1 MKYLYFILVLSLF
14 SLTAQAQPVDA
25 QSGKIENQRLVQ
37 LREGAALQPLLKR
50 ANAAFEGG
58 VFQKRAV
65 ARSLNIHLLE
75 FDPARCP
82 ADALA
87 QWLEDQPEVL
97 YQHANYKVD
106 FRTTPNDPEY
116 DRQWGAERIG
126 LPEVWN
132 FGQGGVT
139 TNGDTIVIA
148 IIDSGFDLSHE
159 DIIGNIWTNPHEI
172 PGDGVDNDGNGYVDD
187 INGWD
192 FRGNSPEIA
201 FDDHGLQVS
210 GVLAATANNDKGVA
224 GVCWNAKI
232 MYLSIGTVD
241 GIVSAYEYALEQRQ
255 RYNETLGAE
264 GAFVVATNASFG
276 LFDPFFC
283 SEYPIWG
290 NMYDLLG
297 EAGVLTGAGT
307 TNENRDIDVVGD
319 MPTSCESDFI
329 ITVLNGTEDEEKS
342 TRSGYG
348 KVAIDMAAPGDNSYS
363 LAPFNRYAIF
373 NGNSA
378 AAPHLSG
385 AIGLLYSMPC
395 EFLATDALTKPKET
409 ALFIRS
415 ILIESVDLFPAFE
428 DITAT
433 GGRLNVRSA
442 MNLLSDACGGSTG
455 DLGLL
460 NIYPNPARD
469 QLTIQ
474 YETPDFETYEFRIYN
489 ALGQLVYRNNDTPA
503 RFREKRLQVDVS
515 RWQAG
520 MYVVEVFK
528 GDSVETEPVI
538 ILQY

>member
-1 MKYLYFILVLSLF
+1 MKYLYLILALSLF
-14 SLTAQAQPVDA
+14 SLTAQAQPADA
-25 QSGKIENQRLVQ
+25 QTGKIDNQRLLQ
-37 LREGAALQPLLKR
+37 LKEGTALQPLLKR
-50 ANAAFEGG
+50 ANAKFEGA

-82 ADALA
+82 ADALS
-87 QWLEDQPEVL
+87 QWLEEQPEVL

-139 TNGDTIVIA
+139 ANGDTIVIA
-148 IIDSGFDLSHE
+148 IVDSGFDLSHE
-159 DIIGNIWTNPHEI
+159 DIIGNTWTNPHEI

-241 GIVSAYEYALEQRQ
+241 GIVSAYEYVLEQRQ

-395 EFLATDALTKPKET
+395 EFLSTDALTKPKET

-474 YETPDFETYEFRIYN
+474 YESPDFETYEFRIYN

-503 RFREKRLQVDVS
+503 RFREKRLEVDVS

-520 MYVVEVFK
+520 MYVVEVFR
-528 GDSVETEPVI
+528 GNSVETKPVI